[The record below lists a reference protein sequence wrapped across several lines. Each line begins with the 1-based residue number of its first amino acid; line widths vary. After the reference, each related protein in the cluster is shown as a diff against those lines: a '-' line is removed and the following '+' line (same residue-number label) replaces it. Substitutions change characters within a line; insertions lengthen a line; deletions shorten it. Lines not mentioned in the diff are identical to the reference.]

1 MTSAIHAQDL
11 RKATRGSGA
20 NYLAALLQVGI
31 FVFHTV
37 GARLFGKLAY
47 GAYIFAWSVVE
58 LANKVAV
65 AGLDKGILRAVASER
80 ARQDDRA
87 ELRALATALRV
98 VLLASLA
105 AVALIELGAG
115 LIARWQEVPAYAPT
129 LRALGPLTFLWSST
143 VVLVAAT
150 MGLRTMRY
158 NLLVRGVADPA
169 LLIVSGLLWALCWRQ
184 GAGLAMA
191 LAHVCAASATFLLAL
206 LAFGRCFGLR
216 RVAARMLRGRWDGS
230 LVRFSIPVGLAELL
244 NQAIYRVDVIL
255 IGAFMQDPL
264 QVANYGACILLS
276 NTISSVRYAFDP
288 VLSPVVAET
297 MVSGDLGRLQHNLRL
312 MVRWVTLLAFP
323 LFVVML
329 VFGRTLLGLWG
340 ESYAS
345 AHTALSLLASGHMIN
360 AVLGLH
366 QWPVVM
372 SGRSRLDL
380 LNNAVAFAVNLGL
393 NLLLIPR
400 FGLVGAASATL
411 AGNLVLRLLQAI
423 EVGVIF
429 HIHAFSGY
437 WFKVLLSAAGLAAGA
452 LLPGGLGLGGPGA
465 LAVGLAVGLLLYG
478 LAYRLL
484 GPGPEERK
492 LLGRLWRRLRGQ
504 GEE

>member
-1 MTSAIHAQDL
+1 MTGSTRAQDL
-11 RKATRGSGA
+11 RKAARGSGA
-20 NYLAALLQVGI
+20 NYLAALLQAGI

-37 GARLFGKLAY
+37 GARLLGKLAY

-58 LANKVAV
+58 IANKIAV

-80 ARQDDRA
+80 ARQDGQA
-87 ELRALATALRV
+87 EIKALATALRV

-129 LRALGPLTFLWSST
+129 LRALGPLIFLWSST
-143 VVLVAAT
+143 VVLIAAT

-169 LLIVSGLLWALCWRQ
+169 LLLVSGLLWALSWRQ
-184 GAGLAMA
+184 GAGVAMA
-191 LAHVCAASATFLLAL
+191 LAHVCAASATLLLAL

-216 RVAARMLRGRWDGS
+216 RIAGGMLRRWDGH
-230 LVRFSIPVGLAELL
+230 LVRFSLPVGLAELL

-276 NTISSVRYAFDP
+276 NVISSVRYAFDP

-297 MVSGDLGRLQHNLRL
+297 MVSGDRERLAHNLRL
-312 MVRWVTLLAFP
+312 MVRWVTLLSLPIFVTF
-323 LFVVML
+323 LF
-329 VFGRTLLGLWG
+329 FGRTLLGLWG
-340 ESYAS
+340 QSYTS
-345 AHTALSLLASGHMIN
+345 AHSALVLLATGHLAN

-380 LNNAVAFAVNLGL
+380 LNNAVAFAVNLVL
-393 NLLLIPR
+393 NLVLIPR
-400 FGLVGAASATL
+400 WGLTGAASATL
-411 AGNLVLRLLQAI
+411 AGNLVLRLLQAL

-429 HIHAFSGY
+429 RMHAFSSY
-437 WFKVLLSAAGLAAGA
+437 WFKVVLAAG
-452 LLPGGLGLGGPGA
+452 GLVAGA
-465 LAVGLAVGLLLYG
+465 LIPGWLRFEGAVALGVGLAGGLLLYG
-478 LAYRLL
+478 VLLRLL
-484 GPGPEERK
+484 GPGPEERQ
-492 LLGRLWRRLRGQ
+492 LLGKLRQRWRGRR
-504 GEE
+504 EE